1 MRKEGIQF
9 NNIHTSEYNLS
20 LISREGNPPEKK
32 RVTESVPYMQGE
44 YDFFWMVGYIPF
56 ENRTLVYNFLL
67 VNYKYEDRKVL
78 ETALSN
84 WSLGAK
90 RQKLV
95 DDAVPGYYFLAECV
109 KFEFVD
115 TYHGMEVK
123 LTFDTYPFKIAEMEE
138 GNDLWDPFNF
148 ELDVAQTTSFDVN
161 GSVKAILYN
170 PGANNLNPKIKT
182 SAPMKIMKDGITY
195 DVPEGESSSSDFILT
210 IGENGL
216 TIEGKGTVSFH
227 FYKELV

>member
-1 MRKEGIQF
+1 M
-9 NNIHTSEYNLS
+9 
-20 LISREGNPPEKK
+20 
-32 RVTESVPYMQGE
+32 
-44 YDFFWMVGYIPF
+44 
-56 ENRTLVYNFLL
+56 
-67 VNYKYEDRKVL
+67 
-78 ETALSN
+78 
-84 WSLGAK
+84 
-90 RQKLV
+90 
-95 DDAVPGYYFLAECV
+95 